1 MKKLFCLTFI
11 AYTIL
16 ACSDSDIEED
26 MKTSS
31 DFYKLKSISDKEIIY
46 KYKDFQFNKKQILGA
61 RYDVAAGY
69 LDFNAVKAP
78 IIDLEKV
85 SDNRIFHINSTFSES
100 INCAGK
106 DAQELLS
113 NMAHSIKV
121 DNISKEENLNPP
133 LFTDTLLSHNIF
145 SSEYDHSSQY
155 SFASCEQAVR
165 TKRHPL

>member
-1 MKKLFCLTFI
+1 
-11 AYTIL
+11 
-16 ACSDSDIEED
+16 

-155 SFASCEQAVR
+155 SFACIVFRSVEQPKITRNIQA
-165 TKRHPL
+165 

>member
-1 MKKLFCLTFI
+1 
-11 AYTIL
+11 
-16 ACSDSDIEED
+16 

-85 SDNRIFHINSTFSES
+85 PDNGTV
-100 INCAGK
+100 A
-106 DAQELLS
+106 
-113 NMAHSIKV
+113 
-121 DNISKEENLNPP
+121 
-133 LFTDTLLSHNIF
+133 
-145 SSEYDHSSQY
+145 
-155 SFASCEQAVR
+155 
-165 TKRHPL
+165 